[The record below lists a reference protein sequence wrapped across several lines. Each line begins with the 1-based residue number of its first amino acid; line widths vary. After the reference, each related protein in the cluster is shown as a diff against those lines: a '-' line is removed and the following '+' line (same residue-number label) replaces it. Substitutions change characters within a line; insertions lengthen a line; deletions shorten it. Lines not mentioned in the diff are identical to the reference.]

1 MNSIINIKSVS
12 ETHQMLGLGKP
23 RHPLVSVFNNDCLN
37 MDLSDACYSS
47 DLYIISMKEGVTGK
61 MSYGRSSYDFEEGT
75 MVFMSPGQVMTPAE
89 AESTGDSGSYA
100 GWTLIFHPDLIRKS
114 QLGRKIGQYTFFSYD
129 VNEALHLSEDEK
141 QTLNELA
148 DKIRKEINQNID
160 RHTQHLIAGNIEL
173 LLDYCTRYYDRQ
185 FYTRTNASEDIVS
198 AFEHLLIQY
207 YNQDKALESGI
218 PTVAY
223 CGQQLGIS
231 PNYLSDLLKKET
243 GRSARDHIHFFII
256 DRAKTQLLGTNQPIS
271 QIAYGLGFDYPA
283 HFTKL
288 FKKNTGVSPSQFR
301 VLN

>member
-47 DLYIISMKEGVTGK
+47 ELYIISMKEGVTGK

-89 AESTGDSGSYA
+89 AESTGDSVSYA

-173 LLDYCTRYYDRQ
+173 LLDYC
-185 FYTRTNASEDIVS
+185 
-198 AFEHLLIQY
+198 
-207 YNQDKALESGI
+207 
-218 PTVAY
+218 
-223 CGQQLGIS
+223 
-231 PNYLSDLLKKET
+231 
-243 GRSARDHIHFFII
+243 
-256 DRAKTQLLGTNQPIS
+256 
-271 QIAYGLGFDYPA
+271 
-283 HFTKL
+283 
-288 FKKNTGVSPSQFR
+288 
-301 VLN
+301 